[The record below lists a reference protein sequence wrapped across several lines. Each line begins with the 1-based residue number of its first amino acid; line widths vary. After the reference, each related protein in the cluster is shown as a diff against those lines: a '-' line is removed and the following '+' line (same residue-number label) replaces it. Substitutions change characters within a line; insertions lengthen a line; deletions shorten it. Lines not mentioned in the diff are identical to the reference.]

1 MDDPCHQPVV
11 FQLGQPSCNRGGRG
25 INPLFYFCKPHRSLL
40 CVKKKEDVQQLGLS
54 KEADEV
60 VNAAK
65 HRVAGFSH

>member
-1 MDDPCHQPVV
+1 
-11 FQLGQPSCNRGGRG
+11 
-25 INPLFYFCKPHRSLL
+25 LFYFCKPHRSLL

-65 HRVAGFSH
+65 HGGRRFQSLSHQLHSPSTVYIS

>member
-25 INPLFYFCKPHRSLL
+25 IHPLFYFCKPHRSLL
-40 CVKKKEDVQQLGLS
+40 CVEDEQDVQQFGLS